1 MRKLII
7 IQYGILACILLLVG
21 ACKKDTP
28 EKPDIQKYG
37 DQDVRIL
44 KVGYKENRETIYHYN
59 ELGKLKYIVT
69 DKNDLERIEI
79 VFGDDE
85 ITFDTKRLDG
95 WQKSDIKYINDRI
108 DYVTVWTKFPIDNI
122 PSVEGIVNFNISDDK
137 LQSININDSMLSKV
151 AEYQPLK
158 SRISSYNSYHLPE
171 ESKSIY
177 IKSWVNPIDVAFEF
191 TFEYVE
197 AKDIPAK
204 LKRLV
209 NEELLHINK
218 YGVTNMDINTIYF
231 EGENHSYY
239 GEGNWLVSFG
249 LPQYYILEEKS
260 SHIVSKTTTRIY
272 KVNEA
277 GEKEYERT
285 ITKEFPY
292 IHNEEAKTL
301 EIAGLKIWYE
311 FVE

>member
-1 MRKLII
+1 M
-7 IQYGILACILLLVG
+7 LLMMG
-21 ACKKDTP
+21 ACKKDTV
-28 EKPDIQKYG
+28 EKPDISNG
-37 DQDVRIL
+37 NDRDIRIL
-44 KVGYKENRETIYHYN
+44 KVDYKENRETIYHYD

-69 DKNDLERIEI
+69 DKNDLEKIEI
-79 VFGDDE
+79 VFGDGE
-85 ITFDTKRLDG
+85 IIFETKALDG
-95 WQKSDIKYINDRI
+95 WQKSHIRYLNDRI
-108 DYVTVWTKFPIDNI
+108 DYVTVWTKFPVDNI
-122 PSVEGIVNFNISDDK
+122 PSVEGIVNFNINDGK
-137 LQSININDSMLSKV
+137 LQSININDSMLSRV

-158 SRISSYNSYHLPE
+158 SRITSYNSYNLPK
-171 ESKSIY
+171 ESESIY
-177 IKSWVNPIDVAFEF
+177 IKSWVNPIDVAFGF
-191 TFEYVE
+191 AFEYVE
-197 AKDIPAK
+197 AKDIPTK

-260 SHIVSKTTTRIY
+260 SHIVSKRITRIY
-272 KVNEA
+272 KVNEV
-277 GEKEYERT
+277 GEEEYERT
-285 ITKEFPY
+285 ITEEFPY
-292 IHNEEAKTL
+292 VHDATAKTL